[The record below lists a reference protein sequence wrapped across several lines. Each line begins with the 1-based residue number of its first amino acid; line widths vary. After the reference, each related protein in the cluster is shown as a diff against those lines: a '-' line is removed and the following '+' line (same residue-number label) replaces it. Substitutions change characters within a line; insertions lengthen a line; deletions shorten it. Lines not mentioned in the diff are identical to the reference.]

1 MPAALV
7 FFVCHAML
15 AAGSSV
21 MSMEWL
27 ASAARHLALRDQAA
41 QEEQR
46 TGELREEPQELQAPV
61 DSPAKTAA
69 KDTQLDA
76 AVPPPPAP
84 EYPRE
89 FHKCFI
95 NELGKHS
102 GVCKRNYALSPV
114 LCVRTPSECKWCH
127 HSSHFKNREAPHTRR
142 GGWASGR

>member
-1 MPAALV
+1 
-7 FFVCHAML
+7 ML

-84 EYPRE
+84 ESHGDDAGAP
-89 FHKCFI
+89 
-95 NELGKHS
+95 
-102 GVCKRNYALSPV
+102 PV
-114 LCVRTPSECKWCH
+114 TEPLTPSP
-127 HSSHFKNREAPHTRR
+127 SP
-142 GGWASGR
+142 